1 MRKTHLIKRLGVI
14 IAVCS
19 SLFMLT
25 SPAQAQTEWAPV
37 GATWYFNRPSF
48 SSSGSYV
55 LFESIKDSVIN
66 GKDVSVI
73 KVTINGV
80 TPVSHEYIHQ
90 HGDSVFYF
98 NSHNN
103 AFYLL
108 YNFSAVPGDTIV
120 VHDSYTKLTP
130 AFFHGE
136 DSIDGFIYR
145 VLEVDSVF
153 ISDRWVKRQKVESFP
168 TAWGFTE
175 FGADAY
181 ILNGIG
187 SQLYFFGLTTFIMP
201 KFYPSLLRCYD
212 EPGFSF
218 INPAWNHECDFI
230 AATGNDP
237 KEADCSVYPNP
248 VDDIARV
255 HLSEPVETITIRS
268 IDGRVLQTYTP
279 QQTDAPI
286 DVSTLTK
293 GSYLIIITSKHRNI
307 SKIII
312 KK

>member
-1 MRKTHLIKRLGVI
+1 MKKTHIIKRLGTI
-14 IAVCS
+14 ITVCT
-19 SLFMLT
+19 SLFMFT
-25 SPAQAQTEWAPV
+25 SPAHAQTEWAPV

-66 GKDVSVI
+66 DKDVSVI

-108 YNFSAVPGDTIV
+108 YNFSAVAGDTIV

-136 DSIDGFIYR
+136 DSIEGFIYR
-145 VLEVDSVF
+145 VLEVDSTF
-153 ISDRWVKRQKVESFP
+153 ISDRWVKRQKVESL
-168 TAWGFTE
+168 TTSWGFTE
-175 FGADAY
+175 FNVHAY

-187 SQLYFFGLTTFIMP
+187 SQLYFFGLTGAIP
-201 KFYPSLLRCYD
+201 IKFYPSMLRCYD

-230 AATGNDP
+230 SAAGNDP
-237 KEADCSVYPNP
+237 KEADCRVYPNP

-255 HLSEPVETITIRS
+255 HLSEPIETLTIRS
-268 IDGRVLQTYTP
+268 IDGRTLQTYTP
-279 QQTDAPI
+279 LQQDASI
-286 DVSTLTK
+286 VVSTLRK

-312 KK
+312 KN